1 MFGDRMCSSYIRELE
16 EWLSM
21 FTYDYEIAEVTK
33 VLNAPYIYKVKV
45 IEFSPDCSYENSYRY
60 DLFITTSGDIKNE
73 DGDSVL
79 NAEANNCAGD
89 ITILEFI
96 RNFRVKWFGEE
107 KNNINNINVADC
119 KVTRQQFLNEYY
131 KELDIK
137 FNEDEEIADK
147 AHIYGYPITVHWN
160 GIYCDC
166 GDGATP
172 SNYIIPA
179 IEECESEL
187 DDEDEKGDDKRKM
200 KNQNENILT
209 RTGFVLTSDD
219 ISSLEVDLEDEW
231 MYPNENDNANVA
243 LKFSHSFKGDDL
255 FGKFANELGMATNDI
270 LDVDGYMDIYA
281 DLDVIEETVT
291 RLYIIAKLPDED
303 IDAYLYFDIDDMGK
317 QLYSRLYDDN
327 DSFKKFLKE
336 CEKMIRD
343 MEKAKTNETE
353 VKNFMEAL
361 DIFQKAFENLADYT
375 GDYYIKDE
383 WWDGKDNYPFNWS
396 FEEMPGII
404 EVWVEGVKDNVRKAS
419 EPVIKYETNYSAEA
433 DRTFIMKCTYKG
445 NDCIREECVGFY
457 AGEPDEAN
465 KTEDFIGDL
474 VAEYNWD

>member
-107 KNNINNINVADC
+107 KNNMDNTNVTDR
-119 KVTRQQFLNEYY
+119 KVTRQQFLDAYN
-131 KELDIK
+131 KELDIL
-137 FNEDEEIADK
+137 FNEVEEISEK
-147 AHIYGYPITVHWN
+147 AHIYGYPVTVHWN
-160 GIYCDC
+160 GMYCDC
-166 GDGATP
+166 ADGATP
-172 SNYIIPA
+172 SNFIIPA
-179 IEECESEL
+179 IADCESEL
-187 DDEDEKGDDKRKM
+187 DDEDDINVK
-200 KNQNENILT
+200 EN
-209 RTGFVLTSDD
+209 
-219 ISSLEVDLEDEW
+219 
-231 MYPNENDNANVA
+231 
-243 LKFSHSFKGDDL
+243 
-255 FGKFANELGMATNDI
+255 
-270 LDVDGYMDIYA
+270 
-281 DLDVIEETVT
+281 
-291 RLYIIAKLPDED
+291 
-303 IDAYLYFDIDDMGK
+303 
-317 QLYSRLYDDN
+317 
-327 DSFKKFLKE
+327 
-336 CEKMIRD
+336 D
-343 MEKAKTNETE
+343 MEKAKTNEAE
-353 VKNFMEAL
+353 MEIENFIDAL

-375 GDYYIKDE
+375 GSYYIKDE
-383 WWDGKDNYPFNWS
+383 WWDGRDNYPFNWS

-404 EVWVEGVKDNVRKAS
+404 EVWVEGVKDNVRKAN
-419 EPVIKYETNYSAEA
+419 EPVIKYETNYSEEA

-457 AGEPDEAN
+457 SGEPDEAN
-465 KTEDFIGDL
+465 KTENFIGDL
-474 VAEYNWD
+474 VAEYSWD